1 MLGSSI
7 KTQKNRGAGEKA
19 VSKTLAALAEGHEFD
34 PQHSCKRN
42 GVHLESRWGQKD
54 LWGSTAGYSSQSV
67 SPKSVRDPVSNG
79 NVENSWGKSLTLTLD
94 LYTCIHMYTHI
105 CMSMHTHIQMK
116 ERNLEQAGKTECIVG
131 YSGTCLSPHTWKER
145 GYWIQGQHG
154 HLARLYKKCQK
165 TK

>member
-1 MLGSSI
+1 MALSTGLLGFVIVLKKKKKYVLGSSI

-94 LYTCIHMYTHI
+94 LYTHTHVHTHLHVYAYTH
-105 CMSMHTHIQMK
+105 TD
-116 ERNLEQAGKTECIVG
+116 ER
-131 YSGTCLSPHTWKER
+131 
-145 GYWIQGQHG
+145 
-154 HLARLYKKCQK
+154 KKSR
-165 TK
+165 TGR